1 MVTAMLAMSDRGAVP
16 GFRLLATNPSV
27 ITDTLAPNAI
37 FRTDSP
43 LDRNRWKSVIIHHSG
58 KLAGNPETIGRLH
71 LEHGARMLGYHFVIG
86 NGNQMG
92 NGVIHV
98 GERWIRQMAGWH
110 AVGPNAAF
118 YNEHAIAIC
127 LVGNGDRRAFTD
139 QQIEQL
145 IGLVRRLQRELDIP
159 ASAIRLHRD
168 VAGALTSSPG
178 RHFPTAVLDQQL
190 LSSLR

>member
-1 MVTAMLAMSDRGAVP
+1 
-16 GFRLLATNPSV
+16 
-27 ITDTLAPNAI
+27 
-37 FRTDSP
+37 
-43 LDRNRWKSVIIHHSG
+43 
-58 KLAGNPETIGRLH
+58 
-71 LEHGARMLGYHFVIG
+71 MLGYHFVIG

-98 GERWIRQMAGWH
+98 GERWIRQVAGWH
-110 AVGPNAAF
+110 AVGPNADF
-118 YNEHAIAIC
+118 YNDHAIAIC
-127 LVGNGDRRAFTD
+127 LVGNGERREFTD
-139 QQIEQL
+139 RQIGQL

-190 LSSLR
+190 SSLR